1 MNNMKKPKIR
11 FKGFTDDWEQCKLSE
26 VVTEIKRT
34 DEKSDAPVMMITAE
48 NGFINQSE
56 RYSTNNA
63 GQSLKKYIL
72 LEKGE
77 LAYNHGASKLRPYGS
92 CFALTTEEKARIPF
106 VYHCFS
112 TETENSEFLSIVLNG
127 KAVEKQLR
135 RIVSS
140 GARMDGLLNISFD
153 EYTSIPVMLP
163 RKDEQDRIAEY
174 FKNLDHLITLHQRKY
189 EKLQI
194 IKKSMLEN
202 CFPKNGEKVP
212 KIRFSGFTGD
222 WEQRKLEDYIIE
234 YHEVTTENNQYPALT
249 SSRKGIFL
257 QTEYFAGNQIASDDN
272 TGYNIVPYG
281 YFTYRHMSDDE
292 IFHFNINDIVENG
305 IVSTLYPVFT
315 TNDKLDSRYLQYQLN
330 YGYEFARFAVLQ
342 KQGGSRTYMYLS
354 KLKQL
359 SLTMPKD
366 IEEQKKISG
375 FFMELDNLITLH
387 QSELEKLQKIK
398 KSLLERMFV

>member
-1 MNNMKKPKIR
+1 MSLL
-11 FKGFTDDWEQCKLSE
+11 CKTMSVQGVLNSY
-26 VVTEIKRT
+26 
-34 DEKSDAPVMMITAE
+34 
-48 NGFINQSE
+48 SE

-174 FKNLDHLITLHQRKY
+174 FKNLDHHITLHQSKA
-189 EKLQI
+189 ESWKN
-194 IKKSMLEN
+194 KKNQLST
-202 CFPKNGEKVP
+202 
-212 KIRFSGFTGD
+212 IS
-222 WEQRKLEDYIIE
+222 WEQRKLFEMATFSKGSGYSKADLAPSGMHI
-234 YHEVTTENNQYPALT
+234 P
-249 SSRKGIFL
+249 RKQHNRSKG
-257 QTEYFAGNQIASDDN
+257 TACCSAS
-272 TGYNIVPYG
+272 
-281 YFTYRHMSDDE
+281 
-292 IFHFNINDIVENG
+292 NG
-305 IVSTLYPVFT
+305 IKPV
-315 TNDKLDSRYLQYQLN
+315 NSYC
-330 YGYEFARFAVLQ
+330 A
-342 KQGGSRTYMYLS
+342 
-354 KLKQL
+354 
-359 SLTMPKD
+359 
-366 IEEQKKISG
+366 
-375 FFMELDNLITLH
+375 
-387 QSELEKLQKIK
+387 
-398 KSLLERMFV
+398 

>member
-1 MNNMKKPKIR
+1 MNNMKKPQIR
-11 FKGFTDDWEQCKLSE
+11 FKGFTD
-26 VVTEIKRT
+26 
-34 DEKSDAPVMMITAE
+34 
-48 NGFINQSE
+48 
-56 RYSTNNA
+56 
-63 GQSLKKYIL
+63 
-72 LEKGE
+72 
-77 LAYNHGASKLRPYGS
+77 
-92 CFALTTEEKARIPF
+92 
-106 VYHCFS
+106 
-112 TETENSEFLSIVLNG
+112 
-127 KAVEKQLR
+127 
-135 RIVSS
+135 
-140 GARMDGLLNISFD
+140 
-153 EYTSIPVMLP
+153 
-163 RKDEQDRIAEY
+163 
-174 FKNLDHLITLHQRKY
+174 
-189 EKLQI
+189 
-194 IKKSMLEN
+194 
-202 CFPKNGEKVP
+202 
-212 KIRFSGFTGD
+212 D

-257 QTEYFAGNQIASDDN
+257 QTEYFSGNQIASDDN

-366 IEEQKKISG
+366 IEEQKKISR

-387 QSELEKLQKIK
+387 QRKYEKLQIIK
-398 KSLLERMFV
+398 KSMLENCFPKNGEKVPKIRFSGFTGDWEQRKLGDVFVEYSEKNHEELPALMIIQGGGTIRRDESDRSLLYDKANLSNYKMVKEGDFIVHLRSFEGGLEKATNTGIISPAYHTFHGENTDSRFYYSYFRSKKFIEIDLKPHVYGIRDGRSIDIAC